1 MGLLC
6 FEPLRRLPYR
16 ELRINLRVVLVKSPV
31 SMKMF
36 NIPASS
42 GEEVVYTD
50 HVCPA
55 AEQTVAQMR
64 SEKASAARHQN
75 ARFRQHLMSSG
86 MVHFFGL

>member
-1 MGLLC
+1 
-6 FEPLRRLPYR
+6 
-16 ELRINLRVVLVKSPV
+16 
-31 SMKMF
+31 MKMF

-75 ARFRQHLMSSG
+75 ARFRQHLISSG
-86 MVHFFGL
+86 IVHFFGRPDVPEFNPTTLGARECRVCWALPLRSRHV